1 MHRSGSSAITRV
13 LNLLGATLPEELIE
27 AGDGNAVGHWESVAA
42 VMLND
47 AILASAGS
55 SWEDWG
61 PINDDW
67 RNSGVKGEMLDRV
80 TQVVQDHVTLGPLFV
95 LKDPRLCRLA
105 DLWLEAMAAVDVEP
119 RVLLMLR
126 NPAEVCA
133 SLEQRDL
140 MAPGYGQLLWLRH
153 VLDAEYFSRGVP
165 RVTCHYDQLM
175 RNWHGMVDRLKTGLG
190 IALPRNAPAIHVE
203 INKFLSGEH
212 RHHELGSAAGLNEV
226 GSSDWLR
233 RTYAILLAWSEQ
245 GENPAD
251 HAELDQIRHE
261 FDQAYSTFARLLLG
275 AGMTGNAGA
284 GSQLKREL
292 SAQLEASRH
301 AAEAASEAVEAATMR
316 QAAAAEHEAE
326 LQARLA
332 ASHAQAAQLQTE
344 IAALRSE
351 AERAAQLASDADAL
365 RAREAELAAQLDA
378 GTTQAAQL
386 QTEIAALRS
395 EAERAAQLASDAD
408 AMRAREAEL
417 AAQLDAGTTQ
427 AAQLQTEIAAL
438 RSEAERAAQLEMDAA
453 ALQARAAELSQDVS
467 RLEAALRTVEDASEI
482 ERQTRVTAEQAL
494 AARIEELHQAEVR
507 NAELAGRSAAVESA
521 LLQRQEELAQVW
533 NTLLAAEK
541 AAAAASSR
549 AEMERERREDG
560 ERRLAAVDEIA
571 VDLRSR
577 LEEAIAAPAPVPDHL
592 IAEIAQL
599 TQLLHEQ
606 ESLTGAAI
614 DASTKAESD
623 LAARVGGIAQITRS
637 LLQQEAATRAAE
649 SACAKAESVAAARA
663 EEIAQLTKILQ
674 QQEETAQSAKIAQA
688 HAVQA
693 LEQQTAENRELQGRW
708 QQQEAATRA
717 AESARAQSEQKL
729 AARFD
734 EIARLTAMM
743 ADESNRAGTADANA
757 QWLRSMMQ
765 LARRFPKWWALMPE
779 KWRRGREHARYQRDG
794 LFDAAKYLEIYP
806 DVAENGMDPVR
817 HYILHGMAE
826 GRQRPQ

>member
-1 MHRSGSSAITRV
+1 MKPPVRRTKATPVRAKSKSEGLLVLCMHRSGSSAITRV
-13 LNLLGATLPEELIE
+13 LNLLGAALPEELIE

-105 DLWLEAMAAVDVEP
+105 DLWLEAMAAADVEP

-332 ASHAQAAQLQTE
+332 ASHAQAAQLQSE
-344 IAALRSE
+344 IAALQSE

-365 RAREAELAAQLDA
+365 
-378 GTTQAAQL
+378 
-386 QTEIAALRS
+386 
-395 EAERAAQLASDAD
+395 
-408 AMRAREAEL
+408 RAREAEL

-549 AEMERERREDG
+549 AEMERERREDV

-577 LEEAIAAPAPVPDHL
+577 LEETIAAPAPVPDHL

-623 LAARVGGIAQITRS
+623 LAARVGEIAQITRS

-649 SACAKAESVAAARA
+649 SACAKAESVVAARA

-779 KWRRGREHARYQRDG
+779 KWRRGREHARYHRDG
-794 LFDAAKYLEIYP
+794 LFDVAKYLEIYP
-806 DVAENGMDPVR
+806 DVAEEGMDPVR

>member
-13 LNLLGATLPEELIE
+13 LNLLGAALPEELIE

-105 DLWLEAMAAVDVEP
+105 DLWLEAMAAADVEP

-332 ASHAQAAQLQTE
+332 ASHAQAAQLQSE
-344 IAALRSE
+344 IAALQSE

-365 RAREAELAAQLDA
+365 
-378 GTTQAAQL
+378 
-386 QTEIAALRS
+386 
-395 EAERAAQLASDAD
+395 
-408 AMRAREAEL
+408 RAREAEL

-549 AEMERERREDG
+549 AEMERERREDV

-577 LEEAIAAPAPVPDHL
+577 LEETIAAPAPVPDHL

-623 LAARVGGIAQITRS
+623 LAARVGEIAQITRS

-649 SACAKAESVAAARA
+649 SACAKAESVVAARA

-779 KWRRGREHARYQRDG
+779 KWRRGREHARYHRDG
-794 LFDAAKYLEIYP
+794 LFDVAKYLEIYP
-806 DVAENGMDPVR
+806 DVAEEGMDPVR

>member
-1 MHRSGSSAITRV
+1 MKPPVRRSKATPVRAKSKSEGLLVLGMHRSGSSAITRV
-13 LNLLGATLPEELIE
+13 LNLLGATLPEELIG

-47 AILASAGS
+47 AVLASAGS

-80 TQVVQDHVTLGPLFV
+80 TQVVQDHVSLGPLFV

-105 DLWLEAMAAVDVEP
+105 DLWLEAMAAADVEP

-301 AAEAASEAVEAATMR
+301 AAEAASKAVEAATMR

-332 ASHAQAAQLQTE
+332 ASHAQAAQLQSE
-344 IAALRSE
+344 IAALHSE
-351 AERAAQLASDADAL
+351 AERAAQLASDADTL

-386 QTEIAALRS
+386 QI
-395 EAERAAQLASDAD
+395 
-408 AMRAREAEL
+408 
-417 AAQLDAGTTQ
+417 
-427 AAQLQTEIAAL
+427 EIAAL
-438 RSEAERAAQLEMDAA
+438 RSEAERAAQLEMEVA
-453 ALQARAAELSQDVS
+453 ALQARAAQLAQDVS
-467 RLEAALRTVEDASEI
+467 RLEAALLTVEGASEM
-482 ERQTRVTAEQAL
+482 ERQMRVTAEQAL

-560 ERRLAAVDEIA
+560 ERRLAAADEIA

-577 LEEAIAAPAPVPDHL
+577 LEEAIAAPVPVPDHL

-623 LAARVGGIAQITRS
+623 L
-637 LLQQEAATRAAE
+637 
-649 SACAKAESVAAARA
+649 AARA

-717 AESARAQSEQKL
+717 AESARAHSEQKL

>member
-1 MHRSGSSAITRV
+1 MKPPVRRSKATPVRAKSKSEGLLVLGMHRSGSSAITRV
-13 LNLLGATLPEELIE
+13 LNLLGATLPEELIG

-105 DLWLEAMAAVDVEP
+105 DLWLEAMAASDVEP

-275 AGMTGNAGA
+275 AGMTDNAGA
-284 GSQLKREL
+284 GSHLKREL

-332 ASHAQAAQLQTE
+332 ASHAQAAQLQSE
-344 IAALRSE
+344 IAALQSE

-365 RAREAELAAQLDA
+365 
-378 GTTQAAQL
+378 
-386 QTEIAALRS
+386 
-395 EAERAAQLASDAD
+395 
-408 AMRAREAEL
+408 RAREAEL

-467 RLEAALRTVEDASEI
+467 RLEAALRTVEDASEM

-623 LAARVGGIAQITRS
+623 LAARVGEIAQITRS

-649 SACAKAESVAAARA
+649 SACAMAGSVAAARA
-663 EEIAQLTKILQ
+663 EKIAQLTKILQ

-806 DVAENGMDPVR
+806 DVAENGIDPVR

>member
-1 MHRSGSSAITRV
+1 MKPPVRRSKATPVRAKSKSEGLLVLGMHRSGSSAITRV
-13 LNLLGATLPEELIE
+13 LNLLGATLPEELIG

-105 DLWLEAMAAVDVEP
+105 DLWLEAMAASDVEP

-275 AGMTGNAGA
+275 AGMTDNAGA

-332 ASHAQAAQLQTE
+332 ASHAQAAQLQSE
-344 IAALRSE
+344 IAALQSE

-386 QTEIAALRS
+386 QI
-395 EAERAAQLASDAD
+395 
-408 AMRAREAEL
+408 
-417 AAQLDAGTTQ
+417 
-427 AAQLQTEIAAL
+427 EIAAL
-438 RSEAERAAQLEMDAA
+438 RSEAERAAQLEMEVA
-453 ALQARAAELSQDVS
+453 ALQARAAQLAQDVS
-467 RLEAALRTVEDASEI
+467 RLEAALLTAEGASEM
-482 ERQTRVTAEQAL
+482 ERQMRVTAEQAL

-623 LAARVGGIAQITRS
+623 LAARVGEIAQITRS

-649 SACAKAESVAAARA
+649 SACAMAGSVAAARA

-779 KWRRGREHARYQRDG
+779 KWRRGREHARYRRDG